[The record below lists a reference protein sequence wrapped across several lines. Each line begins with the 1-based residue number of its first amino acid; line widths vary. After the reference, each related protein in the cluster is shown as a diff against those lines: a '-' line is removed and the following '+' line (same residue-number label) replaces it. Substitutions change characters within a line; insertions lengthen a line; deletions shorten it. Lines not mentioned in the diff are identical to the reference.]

1 MLYYEPADFSDWT
14 ICTLAVA
21 ELYEGTLYSLKNETF
36 ILMTK
41 GVLITILLLFFS
53 LQFFKIHRNE
63 KRENTKDVLTGVIN
77 RKYFQKSL
85 EKDLKRNKKYR
96 ACFFLDVDDF
106 KRINDTYGHQ
116 KGDEVLT
123 AVARHLEKNLR
134 EKDVVSRYGGDEFT
148 CLIYGITEKEKISE
162 IAGRILREVTGKV
175 HVNISMGI
183 TLIQDNDSYEQI
195 IERAD
200 GALYEAKVRG
210 KNQFMIL

>member
-1 MLYYEPADFSDWT
+1 M
-14 ICTLAVA
+14 
-21 ELYEGTLYSLKNETF
+21 
-36 ILMTK
+36 
-41 GVLITILLLFFS
+41 
-53 LQFFKIHRNE
+53 
-63 KRENTKDVLTGVIN
+63 
-77 RKYFQKSL
+77 
-85 EKDLKRNKKYR
+85 
-96 ACFFLDVDDF
+96 
-106 KRINDTYGHQ
+106 
-116 KGDEVLT
+116 T

-148 CLIYGITEKEKISE
+148 CLIYGITEKEKIRE